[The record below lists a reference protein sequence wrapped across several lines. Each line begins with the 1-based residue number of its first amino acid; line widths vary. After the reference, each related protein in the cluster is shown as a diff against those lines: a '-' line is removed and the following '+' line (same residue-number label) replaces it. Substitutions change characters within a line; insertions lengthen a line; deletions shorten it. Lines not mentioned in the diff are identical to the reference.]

1 MKTPTVISKPNFLN
15 EGVNNKTH
23 YEWRRLGSFLRMVM
37 CGLPYCLPEGQS
49 LGAYFSSG
57 ARMIWAGIRV
67 HAAQVP
73 HAFLAWIKALA
84 NCAINN
90 RIYAGLGLVV
100 IVAPVSACIHML
112 PGMKELVSQDWFYKN
127 YYNLYLVLGPYF
139 FCLCIVMTAF
149 LWIPPTVK
157 RIKFSKKALSFQITR
172 ALSIPFGLIVGKI
185 VWLIFCDSN
194 EDFEL
199 LGNPLFFL
207 GGVIISYIAFR
218 VLEYSVWRQE
228 HAMNAI
234 INSLEG
240 LYNTPGFTEEQRRE
254 LSAPY
259 WKELREFHSKY

>member
-1 MKTPTVISKPNFLN
+1 MKTPTVISKHFFDLD
-15 EGVNNKTH
+15 K
-23 YEWRRLGSFLRMVM
+23 FK
-37 CGLPYCLPEGQS
+37 QS
-49 LGAYFSSG
+49 LRWRGLRSFSETATCALQYLLLGAHYHTAFYFTL
-57 ARMIWAGIRV
+57 AQQKTRAMV
-67 HAAQVP
+67 PVLAALVP
-73 HAFLAWIKALA
+73 PAFLAWIKAVA

-90 RIYAGLGLVV
+90 RIYGGLGLVV

-112 PGMKELVSQDWFYKN
+112 PGMKELVNKDWFYKS
-127 YYNLYLVLGPYF
+127 YYNLFLVLGPYF
-139 FCLCIVMTAF
+139 YCLCIVLAAF
-149 LWIPPTVK
+149 LWIPPK
-157 RIKFSKKALSFQITR
+157 MQRIKFSQRELSFQITR

-194 EDFEL
+194 DDFEL

-207 GGVIISYIAFR
+207 GGVVVSYIAFR

-234 INSLEG
+234 INTLEG

-254 LSAPY
+254 MSAPY